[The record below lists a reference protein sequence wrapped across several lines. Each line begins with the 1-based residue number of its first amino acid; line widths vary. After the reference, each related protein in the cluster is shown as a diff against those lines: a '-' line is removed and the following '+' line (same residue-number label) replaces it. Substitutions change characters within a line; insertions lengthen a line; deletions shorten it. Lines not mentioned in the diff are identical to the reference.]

1 MGATR
6 TQKNTLYSVNIKFK
20 QHIESC
26 YRVQRKK
33 VFGQERVNSAQVVC
47 FEPVDI
53 LTDVRAVR
61 LTEKQEKKR
70 KERAQ

>member
-47 FEPVDI
+47 YEPVDI